1 MTTSRTGRESEISAT
16 RSRILLKLTRR
27 PLNEN
32 LRGGMLGSNYTC
44 RTGYERAALRGA
56 ALIKD
61 NPHLIFVRAVH
72 ERDFEAAREEE
83 GRSLRLRRFDLQT
96 TAGYRK
102 NPWKL
107 DQRRIA

>member
-1 MTTSRTGRESEISAT
+1 MKIYEVECWAVITLAEQD
-16 RSRILLKLTRR
+16 
-27 PLNEN
+27 
-32 LRGGMLGSNYTC
+32 M
-44 RTGYERAALRGA
+44 ERAALRGA

-96 TAGYRK
+96 TASYRK